1 MNLSA
6 IRRFAGLTQAELA
19 ARMKS
24 DQTTVSR
31 LERQTDW
38 KLSTLIAFL
47 IGTGVDAHLILHR
60 DGELLDLRLSRG
72 TRSFKVGRIRRAQDD
87 L

>member
-31 LERQTDW
+31 LERQSDW

-47 IGTGVDAHLILHR
+47 LGTGVDAHLVLRR
-60 DGELLDLRLSRG
+60 DGKELDFRLSRV
-72 TRSFKVGRIRRAQDD
+72 TRSFKDTRRAAS
-87 L
+87 